1 MLFLL
6 LMMIIGMGFSELSS
20 YVTYVKV
27 KELVCQS
34 IRGNER
40 QTLKNLYLTLAEL
53 EKSTMLKSDAI

>member
-6 LMMIIGMGFSELSS
+6 LMIIAMGFSEVSS

-27 KELVCQS
+27 KELVCQR

-40 QTLKNLYLTLAEL
+40 QTLENLDLTLVEA
-53 EKSTMLKSDAI
+53 